1 MSVQENYQT
10 HANPSELPEAEIIE
24 NNAQHAGKSCLVLQ
38 VSIEGR
44 DQKILLAHD
53 ALQAADTGPAVV
65 GELQK
70 IAKALNGICRQGLR
84 NFLQLPYHRRT
95 RIGRLKCIVR

>member
-70 IAKALNGICRQGLR
+70 IAKALNGICRHIQGYR
-84 NFLQLPYHRRT
+84 QNPDSKPMSDVPPVKT
-95 RIGRLKCIVR
+95 GTG